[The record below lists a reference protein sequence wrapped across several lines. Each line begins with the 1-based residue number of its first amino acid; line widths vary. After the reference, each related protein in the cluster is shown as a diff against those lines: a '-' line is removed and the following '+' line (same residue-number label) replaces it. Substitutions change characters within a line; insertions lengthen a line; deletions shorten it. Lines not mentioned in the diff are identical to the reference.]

1 MRRARRS
8 RGIADTNRVR
18 YAFSLAFGLLV
29 MSLRRAG
36 KLATAMEARAFG
48 RAGERTWAREST
60 MRPRDWAVL
69 AACVVLAA
77 VALGA
82 AWATGEFRPVWA
94 VS

>member
-1 MRRARRS
+1 
-8 RGIADTNRVR
+8 
-18 YAFSLAFGLLV
+18 

-48 RAGERTWAREST
+48 RAGERTWARESK
-60 MRPRDWAVL
+60 MRTRDWVVL
-69 AACVVLAA
+69 IICVLLAA

-82 AWATGEFRPVWA
+82 AWVTGEFRPVWA